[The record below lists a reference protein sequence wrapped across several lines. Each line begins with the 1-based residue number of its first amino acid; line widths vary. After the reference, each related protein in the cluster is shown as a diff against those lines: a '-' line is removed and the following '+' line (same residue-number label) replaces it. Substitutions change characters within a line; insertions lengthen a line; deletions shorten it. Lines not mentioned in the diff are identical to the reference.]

1 MQRSSCSQSSLYV
14 RMFYGQTSMKEGI
27 MQSLPSKAS
36 NARPVQ
42 DQWSRLK
49 LVAARLRPCSGPLQ
63 GQGLTDMKRKRSP
76 GQQPACKAKQ
86 QMPHRK
92 AWAEWMLTSTWQRL
106 ERQRRVLCAWCSLM
120 SWWLHADVSASISC
134 TCKSAAAWPFC

>member
-63 GQGLTDMKRKRSP
+63 GQGSTDMKRKRSP

-106 ERQRRVLCAWCSLM
+106 ERQRRVLCCLVQPHV
-120 SWWLHADVSASISC
+120 LV
-134 TCKSAAAWPFC
+134 AAC